1 MSHQTFWKPEKQVKE
16 KKSYNSL
23 QRAKA
28 KQKSKASEWKKDILS
43 HHKSNP
49 SRADRAEFPTVV
61 VNELIRKADGM
72 CQCGCGRPDQSTH
85 HVMPRGRGGR
95 GVKTNGLRLNNFCH
109 DRIQTNEEELQ
120 YWINIYREKYGDF
133 FWFDEKDW
141 EEHRSKEV
149 LQQKA
154 QQEKKQRMESIK
166 PIINLVSTAT
176 GRNVTIGELRLIE
189 GMNTKELDIFS
200 AMMNDVVH
208 ITTSNE
214 V

>member
-23 QRAKA
+23 QRGKT
-28 KQKSKASEWKKDILS
+28 KQKVKAPEWKKDILS

-61 VNELIRKADGM
+61 ATELIKEADGK

-120 YWINIYREKYGDF
+120 YWINVYQKKYGDY

-141 EEHRSKEV
+141 EEYHRKDV
-149 LQQKA
+149 LQQQA
-154 QQEKKQRMESIK
+154 EQEKQRRMESIK
-166 PIINLVSTAT
+166 PVVDLVSTAT
-176 GRNVTIGELRLIE
+176 GREATIGELRLIE
-189 GMNTKELDIFS
+189 GMNTKELDVFIT
-200 AMMNDVVH
+200 MMNDVVH
-208 ITTSNE
+208 ITTSHG